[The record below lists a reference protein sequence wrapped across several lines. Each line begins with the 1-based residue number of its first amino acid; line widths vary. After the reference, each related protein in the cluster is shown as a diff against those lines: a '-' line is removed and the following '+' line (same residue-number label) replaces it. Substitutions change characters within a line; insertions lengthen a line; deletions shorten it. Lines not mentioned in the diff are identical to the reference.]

1 VTRFLREKSA
11 PVTPAGEAQVGVIA
25 VMPEQQSWQAIAANG
40 TAAISPVP
48 SPPRDLGNT
57 SQVASSQE
65 PSLHV
70 DPHPIS
76 PGSVLHTSFDPDSS
90 VLFEPPMASTPT
102 RGANLEP
109 RSRAQPGT
117 GDQPLTP
124 MRSKAADYVANLATP
139 ISECDAPLLDQRA
152 LRRVPTLE
160 QLIRAE
166 STAKKRERQDPAGK
180 RQKFGSLAASQSHHT
195 QLAPPDEFITPTK
208 ATKRPPISDMVT
220 SERTET
226 HKTND
231 APEPTTPTGATPVHT
246 ASNGQEEE
254 LTPTAS
260 AVKRRT
266 FGSVISF
273 GSMGFSSQ
281 YDVESKIDDISQ
293 FMKDDVDDVFL

>member
-1 VTRFLREKSA
+1 MT
-11 PVTPAGEAQVGVIA
+11 
-25 VMPEQQSWQAIAANG
+25 
-40 TAAISPVP
+40 
-48 SPPRDLGNT
+48 
-57 SQVASSQE
+57 
-65 PSLHV
+65 
-70 DPHPIS
+70 
-76 PGSVLHTSFDPDSS
+76 
-90 VLFEPPMASTPT
+90 STPI

-109 RSRAQPGT
+109 RSRAHSGT
-117 GDQPLTP
+117 GDQPFTP
-124 MRSKAADYVANLATP
+124 IRSKAADYVANLATP

-166 STAKKRERQDPAGK
+166 STAKKRERQDTAGK
-180 RQKFGSLAASQSHHT
+180 RQKFGSLAALQSHHT
-195 QLAPPDEFITPTK
+195 QLAPLDEFTTPTK
-208 ATKRPPISDMVT
+208 ATTRPPINEMVT
-220 SERTET
+220 SERTES
-226 HKTND
+226 HKLND

-246 ASNGQEEE
+246 ASNSQEE

-281 YDVESKIDDISQ
+281 YDVESKIDDISR